1 MILTQLQENLKIIN
15 LTWQEKFTKIPN
27 IYTFNTVFQP
37 YKSLIPGNSFN
48 LATASKNTILNVSK
62 NTAASKT
69 TALDNISCRFLRD
82 GAKVL
87 AKSNTDLC
95 NLSIPSRKFPK
106 SCKIA
111 KLMQLLKKRSLTK
124 PPHYSLMSLLPL
136 ILKVIEKN
144 IHNQANA
151 FLNF

>member
-1 MILTQLQENLKIIN
+1 MILTQLQENLKIII
-15 LTWQEKFTKIPN
+15 LTWQEKCTKIPN

-37 YKSLIPGNSFN
+37 YKSLIPKPFN
-48 LATASKNTILNVSK
+48 LATASKNTILNASK
-62 NTAASKT
+62 NTAVSKA

-111 KLMQLLKKRSLTK
+111 KLMQLLKKGSLTK
-124 PPHYSLMSLLPL
+124 PQHYRLMSLLPL

-151 FLNF
+151 FLNS